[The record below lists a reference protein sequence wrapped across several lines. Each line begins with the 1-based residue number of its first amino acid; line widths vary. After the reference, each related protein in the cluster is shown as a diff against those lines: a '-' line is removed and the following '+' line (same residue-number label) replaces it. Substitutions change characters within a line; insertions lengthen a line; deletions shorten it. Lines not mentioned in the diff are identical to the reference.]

1 MNPFI
6 IISLLILLIGCSTSQ
21 KEYDINHIVKLNGVY
36 VKEINDEIVN
46 GEVFQVV
53 DDMKVPIGKMK
64 NGKKDGLWTSWYENG
79 QKESE
84 ETFKDGDY
92 DGLWTKWHRNGQKK
106 REGTWKGWNRI
117 GLHTEWYENG
127 QKKSEETYKD
137 GKSIE
142 RTSWSYHENG
152 KKSQEWTFKDGK
164 EISEECWDDV
174 GNECKCSNLGGGC
187 RG

>member
-1 MNPFI
+1 MI
-6 IISLLILLIGCSTSQ
+6 LQVDESEKISIAKDLAQMRGLLFVGERVDLDVKKILLITLPLLLIVGCSTSQ

-84 ETFKDGDY
+84 ETFKDGKR
-92 DGLWTKWHRNGQKK
+92 DGL
-106 REGTWKGWNRI
+106 GTW
-117 GLHTEWYENG
+117 WYENG
-127 QKKSEETYKD
+127 QKKDEFT
-137 GKSIE
+137 
-142 RTSWSYHENG
+142 
-152 KKSQEWTFKDGK
+152 
-164 EISEECWDDV
+164 
-174 GNECKCSNLGGGC
+174 
-187 RG
+187 